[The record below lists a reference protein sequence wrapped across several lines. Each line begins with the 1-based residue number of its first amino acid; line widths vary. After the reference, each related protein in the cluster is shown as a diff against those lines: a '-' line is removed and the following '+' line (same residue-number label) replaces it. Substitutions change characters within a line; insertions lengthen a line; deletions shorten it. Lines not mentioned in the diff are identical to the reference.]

1 MVESKPKQD
10 APLSILDARLKRA
23 GRRVTFNPADL
34 GMAPLSL
41 HVLVPGHPVP
51 ADLFLARYDP
61 ETGRTEMVPAATKGD
76 QFQARWRDNLVNA
89 GQEKVYV
96 ALEEEPALS
105 EYFRRH
111 SREIIDDRQT
121 TRKKKAAFLQ
131 EMAVLNLKLMFSS
144 DLSARSLSA
153 AAEKTQQQVELMT
166 RDSQVLTRISDVLQR
181 DYSVYTHAVN
191 VCMLAMAYG
200 RFMNLPDSQLRSLGM
215 GGLLLDVGMARV
227 PPAVLEK
234 KTPLTKMELGLIKN
248 HARQG
253 YELLRPIG
261 AVPFDVLMIVLHHH
275 ENADGSG
282 YPEGWTAE
290 RTPYLTRVIKV
301 IDAYDA
307 MTSERPRRAAWSP
320 YEAGSRIKAKTP
332 QHYSPEIVSSFL
344 RFLASPFFVAGS

>member
-1 MVESKPKQD
+1 MVKSKPD
-10 APLSILDARLKRA
+10 TTSSILDARLRTA

-34 GMAPLSL
+34 GVAPLSL

-61 ETGRTEMVPAATKGD
+61 AAGRTEMVPAAAKGD
-76 QFQARWRDNLVNA
+76 PFQARWRDNLVNA

-105 EYFRRH
+105 EYFSRH

-144 DLSARSLSA
+144 DLSARSLRA
-153 AAEKTQQQVELMT
+153 AAEKTQQQVDLMT

-200 RFMNLPDSQLRSLGM
+200 RFMNLPEAQLRSLGM

-227 PPAVLEK
+227 PPDILEK
-234 KTPLTKMELGLIKN
+234 KSPLTKMEKGLIRN

-282 YPEGWTAE
+282 YPDGWTAD

-301 IDAYDA
+301 VDTYDA
-307 MTSERPRRAAWSP
+307 MTSDRPHRSALPP
-320 YEAGSRIKAKTP
+320 YEAGSRIKEKTP
-332 QHYSPEIVSSFL
+332 QHYSSEIVSSFL
-344 RFLASPFFVAGS
+344 RFLASPFFVAGGA